1 VTFARLRVLAAAGTL
16 LVALASGC
24 SGGER
29 AAQDTQ
35 ADSASSVAATYPHRV
50 VTLVTHSSPG
60 GGSDVFLRELAR
72 YLGPEMGVDF
82 VVENVRGGSGARA
95 IARLANAEPDGSIFY
110 ATTPTYIYTS
120 LLSRPANTFH
130 DLEPVVNVFFDEEV
144 VYTRTN
150 GPFMSLADVIDKARS
165 SRGRWGAANPASLER
180 QALEQL
186 KAAAGV
192 TPAIVTHE
200 GGGDLMLSVLNGTLD
215 IGVGEAQEIR
225 SQLEAGQLRILA
237 LFGSERTGR
246 LPDVPTVSE
255 LGYDVVLTKFRGI
268 AGPQGMPAAVVEA
281 WERGVQQVLENPEY
295 RRAYEAKIL
304 APQFIPHARY
314 GQFIDSFAA
323 RTEEFLRSTGV
334 LQ

>member
-1 VTFARLRVLAAAGTL
+1 
-16 LVALASGC
+16 
-24 SGGER
+24 
-29 AAQDTQ
+29 
-35 ADSASSVAATYPHRV
+35 
-50 VTLVTHSSPG
+50 
-60 GGSDVFLRELAR
+60 
-72 YLGPEMGVDF
+72 MGVEF

-95 IARLANAEPDGSIFY
+95 MAQLANAEPDGSIFY

-120 LLSRPANTFH
+120 LLSRPANTYR
-130 DLEPVVNVFFDEEV
+130 DLEPLVNVFFDEEV
-144 VYTRTN
+144 IYTRTN
-150 GPFMSLADVIDKARS
+150 GPFTSLTDVIEKARTG
-165 SRGRWGAANPASLER
+165 RGRWGAANPASLER

-200 GGGDLMLSVLNGTLD
+200 GGGDLMLNVLNGTLD

-237 LFGSERTGR
+237 LFGAERTER
-246 LPDVPTVSE
+246 LPDVPTVAE

-268 AGPQGMPAAVVEA
+268 AGPQGTPAAIVEA
-281 WERGVQQVLENPEY
+281 WERGVQRVLENPDY
-295 RRAYEAKIL
+295 RQAYEEKIL